1 MTSWTGSTAVI
12 TGGAQGIGLGIAREA
27 AARGARLALLDLD
40 AEALDHARAELSEV
54 TPTLTFVHDVRDRP
68 GFVAIADQVESELG
82 PVDKLFNNAGVAP
95 IVSTATL
102 TYEQWDWALDINL
115 VGVVNGIQTF
125 VPRMI
130 ARGEGGYV
138 VNTASGAGLVGSHG
152 VLYATTK
159 FAVVGLSES
168 LRLDLEPHR
177 IDVSVLC
184 PGPVDTGIV
193 GNSMSLQGFD
203 ADNEMVREAA
213 AGASTFLA
221 TGRSIDEVGRMV
233 GAGMDERATWIHTDA
248 LIGPAL
254 EQRHAALMASL
265 GAIPA

>member
-1 MTSWTGSTAVI
+1 MTDWSGSTAVI
-12 TGGAQGIGLGIAREA
+12 TGGAQGIGLGIARAA

-40 AEALDHARAELSEV
+40 AEALEAARAELSSV
-54 TPTLTFVHDVRDRP
+54 VPTLTFVHDVRDRE
-68 GFVAIADQVESELG
+68 GFTAIADRVECELG

-102 TYEQWDWALDINL
+102 TYEQWDWAIGINL

-138 VNTASGAGLVGSHG
+138 VNTASGAGLVGSPG
-152 VLYATTK
+152 ALYATTK
-159 FAVVGLSES
+159 FAVVGMSES
-168 LRLDLEPHR
+168 LRLDLEPHG

-193 GNSMSLQGFD
+193 GNSMALQDFD
-203 ADNEMVREAA
+203 ADSDAVREAA
-213 AGASTFLA
+213 AGAATFLS
-221 TGRSIDEVGRMV
+221 TGRSIDEVGHLV
-233 GAGMDERATWIHTDA
+233 ASAMDEKATWIHTDA

-254 EQRHAALMASL
+254 EARHEALRASL
-265 GAIPA
+265 STITA